1 MSNYTRHPALL
12 TFGQGGHQI
21 YYRGDHRSILS
32 GYDRPDDPNVA
43 KDLPD
48 GVTVIN
54 KRDILDNDD
63 AIHLLI
69 SGPMVN
75 VSLDD
80 GEVSYL
86 SDTLNSIVA
95 QYAKDDSGNSM
106 GSLVRL
112 QEQHRA
118 TAGTI
123 PGPLDQVSVPEYVKL
138 WREVGATIGI
148 VQGGRIVWE

>member
-1 MSNYTRHPALL
+1 MSNYTQHPALF

-80 GEVSYL
+80 GTVSYL
-86 SDTLNSIVA
+86 D
-95 QYAKDDSGNSM
+95 
-106 GSLVRL
+106 
-112 QEQHRA
+112 RA
-118 TAGTI
+118 TAGTT

-138 WREVGATIGI
+138 WREVGAAIGI